1 MRNSHPTFLLV
12 LLEATY
18 LVKDVIRCIAKIVT
32 KMGNF
37 LYNLIQLNNF
47 KLEGTLNL
55 NYRHLSKIVP
65 SSQFSLIP

>member
-47 KLEGTLNL
+47 KLEGTTLTTGICPKL
-55 NYRHLSKIVP
+55 CLVP
-65 SSQFSLIP
+65 NFP